1 MDNESI
7 ISALKEV
14 KYPGFSRD
22 IVSFGLIQGVDFA
35 DGVASV
41 SVEVTNADPKVPTQ
55 IKKSIEDTLN
65 GIEGVDE
72 VDVQLVWDPPWNH
85 DMMSEAAKLE
95 LGMM

>member
-1 MDNESI
+1 MSI

-55 IKKSIEDTLN
+55 IKKSIED
-65 GIEGVDE
+65 IE
-72 VDVQLVWDPPWNH
+72 W
-85 DMMSEAAKLE
+85 
-95 LGMM
+95 